1 MYIKDNTHFH
11 YNSLNQ
17 INLVDNNSNNIKV
30 KIYKNN
36 RSRIPIKKIY
46 KNYNSISKI
55 NNNCINNKR
64 DSFFSNE
71 NNNEIKTYDLFINN
85 KKNSLIKNRRI
96 HSLEQ
101 LTVDNKS
108 VPGLMNIMINNK
120 IIKNIFVNKN
130 SKFKISDRINN
141 NQIKKQ
147 NLGNKFFN
155 NINKIKENL
164 YNDYNLT
171 FQNIKG
177 NNQMYNIN
185 SNNSNNSN
193 IKSTSENNKS
203 FLYNNFKNK
212 NLLNNTNKAKQISP
226 QKYNN
231 NYKIILNKKYSNEYN
246 NINNNFYGMS
256 LRNNNIMNQNR
267 KNKQFQINNFYSNTN
282 IYETNNKTIRDQIF
296 SIPPQNIGIKPSKLS
311 NEKKIKN
318 NNKNN
323 NNRINKFKSF
333 NGTISSTYNKIYQN
347 TEVNKIKNDLIS
359 SSSSSDISNNLSAL
373 AEDII
378 KILINI

>member
-55 NNNCINNKR
+55 NNNYINNKR
-64 DSFFSNE
+64 DSFFCNE

-147 NLGNKFFN
+147 NFGIKFFN

-164 YNDYNLT
+164 YND
-171 FQNIKG
+171 
-177 NNQMYNIN
+177 
-185 SNNSNNSN
+185 
-193 IKSTSENNKS
+193 
-203 FLYNNFKNK
+203 
-212 NLLNNTNKAKQISP
+212 
-226 QKYNN
+226 
-231 NYKIILNKKYSNEYN
+231 
-246 NINNNFYGMS
+246 
-256 LRNNNIMNQNR
+256 
-267 KNKQFQINNFYSNTN
+267 
-282 IYETNNKTIRDQIF
+282 
-296 SIPPQNIGIKPSKLS
+296 
-311 NEKKIKN
+311 
-318 NNKNN
+318 
-323 NNRINKFKSF
+323 
-333 NGTISSTYNKIYQN
+333 
-347 TEVNKIKNDLIS
+347 
-359 SSSSSDISNNLSAL
+359 
-373 AEDII
+373 
-378 KILINI
+378 